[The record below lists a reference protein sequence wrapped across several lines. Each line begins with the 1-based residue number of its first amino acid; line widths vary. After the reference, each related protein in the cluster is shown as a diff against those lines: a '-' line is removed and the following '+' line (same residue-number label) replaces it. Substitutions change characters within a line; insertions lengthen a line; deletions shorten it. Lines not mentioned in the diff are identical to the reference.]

1 MQRRPEPRTKP
12 FAGTLEGTLGGTLL
26 RGLRGFAAYFRAVL
40 GADAYRKYLE
50 HHESCGHSMA
60 PMSERQFWRDRMD
73 RQDSNPQG
81 RCC

>member
-1 MQRRPEPRTKP
+1 M
-12 FAGTLEGTLGGTLL
+12 
-26 RGLRGFAAYFRAVL
+26 

-50 HHESCGHSMA
+50 HHGAVGHEA
-60 PMSERQFWRDRMD
+60 RPMSEREFWRDRTD